1 MKKTIGYL
9 ALVFTICFS
18 SVVLSKEQIYYI
30 DMDFIMNNS
39 LAGKSIVKQLEQKS
53 KSYSDT
59 IKKNESNLKK
69 EEAKLIAQKNII
81 NQTEFDKKLKLFT
94 EKVSKYKLKHSDVL
108 TNFSKQ
114 KINAQQDLVNK
125 LTPILANYAKKNS
138 ISFIIPKQNIIIG
151 KTELDLTKKIITI
164 LNKQVKSINL
174 E

>member
-69 EEAKLIAQKNII
+69 EEAKLIAQKNILDK
-81 NQTEFDKKLKLFT
+81 NEFDKKIDLF
-94 EKVSKYKLKHSDVL
+94 
-108 TNFSKQ
+108 NQ
-114 KINAQQDLVNK
+114 KISKFKIQRSNTLKNFTKKKADAQRILINK
-125 LTPILANYAKKNS
+125 LTQIIANYAAENS
-138 ISFIIPKQNIIIG
+138 ISFILPKQNIIIG
-151 KTELDLTKKIITI
+151 KTELDLTKSIIII
-164 LNKQVKSINL
+164 LNTEVKSINL
-174 E
+174 K

>member
-69 EEAKLIAQKNII
+69 EEAKLIAQKNILDK
-81 NQTEFDKKLKLFT
+81 NEFDKKIDLF
-94 EKVSKYKLKHSDVL
+94 
-108 TNFSKQ
+108 NQ
-114 KINAQQDLVNK
+114 KISKFKTQRSNTLKNFAKKKADAQRILINK
-125 LTPILANYAKKNS
+125 LTQIIANYAAENS
-138 ISFIIPKQNIIIG
+138 ISFILPKQNIIIG
-151 KTELDLTKKIITI
+151 KTELDLTKSIIII
-164 LNKQVKSINL
+164 LNTEVKSINL
-174 E
+174 K

>member
-1 MKKTIGYL
+1 M
-9 ALVFTICFS
+9 
-18 SVVLSKEQIYYI
+18 Q
-30 DMDFIMNNS
+30 FIMNNS
-39 LAGKSIVKQLEQKS
+39 LAGKSIVKQLDKKS
-53 KSYSDT
+53 KSYLDNFNKEAT
-59 IKKNESNLKK
+59 NFKK

-81 NQTEFDKKLKLFT
+81 NQTEFDKKVKLFT

>member
-1 MKKTIGYL
+1 
-9 ALVFTICFS
+9 
-18 SVVLSKEQIYYI
+18 
-30 DMDFIMNNS
+30 MNNS
-39 LAGKSIVKQLEQKS
+39 LAGKSIVKQLDKKS
-53 KSYSDT
+53 KSYLDNFNKEAT
-59 IKKNESNLKK
+59 NFKK

-81 NQTEFDKKLKLFT
+81 NQTEFDKKVKLFT

>member
-69 EEAKLIAQKNII
+69 EEAKLIAQKNILDK
-81 NQTEFDKKLKLFT
+81 NEFDKKIDLF
-94 EKVSKYKLKHSDVL
+94 
-108 TNFSKQ
+108 NQ
-114 KINAQQDLVNK
+114 KISKFKIQRSNTLKNFTK
-125 LTPILANYAKKNS
+125 KKANAKK
-138 ISFIIPKQNIIIG
+138 ILI
-151 KTELDLTKKIITI
+151 KK
-164 LNKQVKSINL
+164 
-174 E
+174 